1 MTLCMVKCTYW
12 CLLYAFP
19 FPSPFP
25 PSPVL
30 LERPGG
36 SSRDAPGVTV
46 AVDLARLAPGV
57 SGVSGVLMLRNPL
70 SAPRNPRLSLG
81 ILAALWSG
89 KRCGVLLCGRSSGWY
104 KVVAAATL

>member
-1 MTLCMVKCTYW
+1 
-12 CLLYAFP
+12 
-19 FPSPFP
+19 
-25 PSPVL
+25 L

-36 SSRDAPGVTV
+36 SSRDGPGVTV

-57 SGVSGVLMLRNPL
+57 SGVPSVLTLWNPL
-70 SAPRNPRLSLG
+70 SAGRNPRLSLG

-89 KRCGVLLCGRSSGWY
+89 KRCRVLLCEGSSGWY